1 MGCCTFSERYDQ
13 RRREQTFGPEEI
25 HKCWWAPQTPCFRNR
40 YSNKVSHPK
49 QKHVISPYDGVANVM
64 VLACVMVLARVMEL
78 VCVRVLAQ
86 VMVKKKIYL

>member
-1 MGCCTFSERYDQ
+1 MGCRTFSERYDQ

-25 HKCWWAPQTPCFRNR
+25 HKFWWAPQTPCFRNR
-40 YSNKVSHPK
+40 YSNKESQPK
-49 QKHVISPYDGVANVM
+49 QKHVVSPYDGVAN
-64 VLACVMVLARVMEL
+64 VMVLARVMEL